1 MPPLGLYF
9 RPDSRTVEGC
19 HNILPEMHQLCS
31 SPRASHVPLSP
42 VKRCV
47 SEIWKY
53 NLFHS
58 GIRLRICTESL
69 DVLYAYNQQ
78 TLGRNDGHMFYDFSP
93 QEVFKI
99 NILST
104 NLNVCIS
111 IYCTMHTVFKRL
123 KKLIL
128 VLNNNFC
135 GFDGSFD
142 CVFILLFSS
151 RFWLTSYFS
160 MLDQVRST
168 PTILTQV
175 LQWIGHHKRSQ

>member
-1 MPPLGLYF
+1 MFY
-9 RPDSRTVEGC
+9 T
-19 HNILPEMHQLCS
+19 HTTN
-31 SPRASHVPLSP
+31 
-42 VKRCV
+42 KR
-47 SEIWKY
+47 
-53 NLFHS
+53 
-58 GIRLRICTESL
+58 
-69 DVLYAYNQQ
+69 Q

-135 GFDGSFD
+135 GFDCSFD
-142 CVFILLFSS
+142 CVFLLLFSS
-151 RFWLTSYFS
+151 RF
-160 MLDQVRST
+160 
-168 PTILTQV
+168 
-175 LQWIGHHKRSQ
+175 